1 MTHSE
6 RFNAICTQLQAYA
19 DLWGDSPFCEQQ
31 LVWQHRYPTLSNALL
46 ALSDEQ
52 VESLEQDPEQL
63 QFFLGAQLPALNSLW
78 PLLPMVAEH
87 RHLSLPSRWST
98 DVPGRKWAQIAA
110 FMAQLNAHRDA
121 QCSHHSDA
129 RYVDWCAG
137 KSHLG
142 QNVSAFMRQPLRAIE
157 KDRNLCEL
165 GHAQAKKR
173 GLPLEF
179 ICSDVLH
186 EAHRFAP
193 EEHVLALH
201 ACGDLHRR
209 LLDQWVRSQS
219 HALTLSPCCYHL
231 WLKSSLRPLS
241 SHARTHDLHL
251 DKNQVQLAVQ
261 ETVTSSTRVR
271 QQVDTLAQWRLSFD
285 VLQRQVRGVDQYL
298 NTPSLRLSILN
309 DGFVSFIQHLCE
321 RRGIERPSSIDYS
334 WLDDAGRQR
343 FARAKRLQLVRH
355 GFRRALELW
364 LVLDLV
370 LFLEEHQAN
379 VQLVEFCP
387 RELTPR
393 NLLIRANRS

>member
-6 RFNAICTQLQAYA
+6 RFNAICTQLRAYA
-19 DLWGDSPFCEQQ
+19 DLWGDSPFCDQQ
-31 LVWQHRYPTLSNALL
+31 LAWQHRHPTLSNALL
-46 ALSDEQ
+46 ALNDEQ
-52 VESLEQDPEQL
+52 VESLEQDPDQL
-63 QFFLGAQLPALNSLW
+63 KFFLGEQLPSLNSLW
-78 PLLPMVAEH
+78 PLLQIVTDY
-87 RHLSLPSRWST
+87 RQVSLPSHWST

-110 FMAQLNAHRDA
+110 FMAQLNDHHDT
-121 QCSHHSDA
+121 QGSHNSA
-129 RYVDWCAG
+129 AMFVDWCAG

-142 QNVSAFMRQPLRAIE
+142 QNVSALLRQPLRAIE
-157 KDRNLCEL
+157 KDRNLCEV
-165 GHAQAKKR
+165 GSAQAKKR
-173 GLPLEF
+173 ELPVEF
-179 ICSDVLH
+179 VCSDVLH
-186 EAHRFAP
+186 EAHCFAP

-241 SHARTHDLHL
+241 SHARAHDLCL

-309 DGFVSFIQHLCE
+309 DGFVSFIHHLCE
-321 RRGIERPSSIDYS
+321 HRSIELPSSIDYS
-334 WLDDAGRQR
+334 WLEEAGKQR

-370 LFLEEHQAN
+370 LFLEEHRAK

-393 NLLIRANRS
+393 NLLIQANRS